1 MIFYIAVVT
10 ANNIIIIHNHL
21 IRFPDIGFFVS
32 PIPLHIAAMV
42 ILYGHINKSMRLHK
56 NVVVQDI

>member
-32 PIPLHIAAMV
+32 AIPLHIATMV
-42 ILYGHINKSMRLHK
+42 ILYGHINIVLPQS
-56 NVVVQDI
+56 